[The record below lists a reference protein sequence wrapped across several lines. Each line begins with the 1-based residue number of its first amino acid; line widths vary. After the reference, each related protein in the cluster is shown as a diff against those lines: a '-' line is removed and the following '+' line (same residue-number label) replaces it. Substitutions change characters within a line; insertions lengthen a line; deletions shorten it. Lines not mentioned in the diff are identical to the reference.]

1 MGAYTGIVEVTL
13 KLLESRLTLTE
24 EDSDD
29 VGGVTEVV
37 GGSLT
42 LLGESLVLD
51 ETDIDRRRVKLLDET
66 LALLEGQ

>member
-1 MGAYTGIVEVTL
+1 MTL

-42 LLGESLVLD
+42 LLEESLVLD

>member
-13 KLLESRLTLTE
+13 KLLESR
-24 EDSDD
+24 
-29 VGGVTEVV
+29 
-37 GGSLT
+37 LT

>member
-24 EDSDD
+24 EDFDD

>member
-1 MGAYTGIVEVTL
+1 MAL

-24 EDSDD
+24 EDSDE
-29 VGGVTEVV
+29 VGGATEVV